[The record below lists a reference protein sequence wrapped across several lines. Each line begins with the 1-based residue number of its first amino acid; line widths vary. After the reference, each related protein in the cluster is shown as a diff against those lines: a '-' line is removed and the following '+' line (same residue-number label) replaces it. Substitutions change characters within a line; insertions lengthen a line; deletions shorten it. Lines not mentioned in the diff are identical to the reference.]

1 LKEIN
6 MRTLILARGT
16 RRLAAAAALFSAA
29 SMLVLAPASASPS
42 KRSTTLCVGQHSG
55 CFATVRAALRA
66 AHDGDTIK
74 ISRGTYA
81 GGFTIT
87 KSVRLLGAGQAT
99 RISGGGPVISIKS
112 RHGMA
117 QLTVTIESLT
127 VRGGRAKSKG
137 FVSLGGGIDIQPA
150 VGKHHNQILGATVTL
165 RDVTVTD
172 NEASDSKTSPSPS
185 GVKCP
190 HSDCPFALAE
200 GGGVF
205 NGGNLTVVHSSIS
218 DNRLDGRLSDADG
231 AGIYSAIGTLKVTS
245 STITG
250 NKAEPVKIGRFAEG
264 GGIFVNTGT
273 LVVRHSTVSDNEAK
287 LVTSWPVKAQGTVI
301 NMGANS
307 GGIHMGDGGRATV
320 TDSAIS
326 HNRVVG
332 RDTHGESV
340 AFDSAMLVGNSH
352 LSMSG
357 TTIADNTGTTVVAST
372 ADTGFGGTAL
382 ELDAGATVT
391 GSRIVGNTAITTS
404 PHGVAGASNAV
415 AVFDFFNDP
424 RQVTFSHDTIS
435 DNTATSVT
443 TDGTAIVTGAG
454 ILNNS
459 LLHLVDSTVRDNTG
473 TVKIGVTSGHSAAAP
488 TAQGGGIWNGPLLSG
503 PPVTLQLDDTM
514 VTGNTVTGPAGA
526 TLQGGGIYTTLAIT
540 STNSRVTHNHPN
552 NCTGC

>member
-1 LKEIN
+1 
-6 MRTLILARGT
+6 MRTLTLARRT
-16 RRLAAAAALFSAA
+16 RPIAAAAALLSAA
-29 SMLVLAPASASPS
+29 SLLVLVPASASPAT
-42 KRSTTLCVGQHSG
+42 RSTTLCVGQHSG

-66 AHDGDTIK
+66 AHNGDTVRIG
-74 ISRGTYA
+74 RGTYA
-81 GGFTIT
+81 GGFTIA
-87 KSVRLLGAGQAT
+87 KSVRLVGAGKKAT

-112 RHGMA
+112 RHGKA
-117 QLTVTIESLT
+117 QLTVTIQSLT
-127 VRGGRAKSKG
+127 VQGGRAKSKG
-137 FVSLGGGIDIQPA
+137 FTSEGGGIDIQPA
-150 VGKHHNQILGATVTL
+150 VGEHRNQILGATVTL

-190 HSDCPFALAE
+190 HGDCPFALAE

-205 NGGNLTVVHSSIS
+205 NGGNLTVVHSTIS
-218 DNRLDGRLSDADG
+218 DNRLDGQLSDADG
-231 AGIYSAIGTLKVTS
+231 AGIYSAIGKLKVTS

-273 LVVRHSTVSDNEAK
+273 LIVRHSTVTGNEAK

-326 HNRVVG
+326 HNRVLG
-332 RDTHGESV
+332 RDKRGEPV
-340 AFDSAMLVGNSH
+340 AFDSAMLVGDSH

-357 TTIADNTGTTVVAST
+357 TTVADNSGTTLGATT
-372 ADTGFGGTAL
+372 ADSGFGGTAL
-382 ELDAGATVT
+382 ELDAGASITD
-391 GSRIVGNTAITTS
+391 SRIVGNTATTTS

-415 AVFDFFNDP
+415 AVFDFSNDP
-424 RQVTFSHDTIS
+424 RQVTLSHDTIS

-459 LLHLVDSTVRDNTG
+459 LLELIDSTVHGNTG
-473 TVKIGVTSGHSAAAP
+473 TVKVGSTNGQTAAAP

-503 PPVTLQLDDTM
+503 PPVTLRMDNTTITD
-514 VTGNTVTGPAGA
+514 NTVTGPAGA

-540 STNSRVTHNHPN
+540 STNSRVIHNHPN
-552 NCTGC
+552 DCTGC